1 MNITKTDLDPTRTVL
16 KIQIGK
22 EDYEPKIQKALKEYQ
37 HKINLKGFRQGMVPT
52 GIIKKMYGKSIL
64 VEEINKIVIDSLF
77 KFISENKLKVLGEP
91 LPSENDNKPID
102 WDNQEEFDF
111 SFDIALSPEID
122 VKLSENDNFCYYN
135 VQADDHLLNLYID
148 NYTTR
153 YGSYKA
159 SELSEGNELL
169 KGDIV
174 QLDKDNNYLE
184 TGIKS
189 NDISFL
195 ISAIKDEEIKNKFIG
210 VKVNDKIIF
219 DPKSAFPNVTDLT
232 AMLKI
237 DKSKAT
243 AIENNFEFTVKE
255 IQTWTKSEI
264 NQQLFDNIYGKDVI
278 KTEEEFKEKINE
290 EIKMHLLTESEYKFK
305 VDCKEN
311 LLSKINFDLPNDFLK
326 RWLLESGKFNLTK
339 EKIDEEYSQFEKDIK
354 WQLIKENIIDLNNI
368 TATDE
373 EIQASAKEA
382 LLMQYRQYG
391 LTNIP
396 EEYLEKY
403 SKELLEKKEE
413 KQKFLDKK
421 LEDKV
426 FDFVKSSVIL
436 DIKDIS
442 HDEFEKLFEN

>member
-102 WDNQEEFDF
+102 WDNQEEFEF
-111 SFDIALSPEID
+111 SFDIALSPEIN

-159 SELSEGNELL
+159 SELSEGSELL

-210 VKVNDKIIF
+210 VKVNDKVIF
-219 DPKSAFPNVTDLT
+219 EPKSAFPNVTDLT

-237 DKSKAT
+237 DKSKASS
-243 AIENNFEFTVKE
+243 IENNFEFTVKE

-290 EIKMHLLTESEYKFK
+290 EIKNHLLSESEYKFK

-354 WQLIKENIIDLNNI
+354 WQLIKDNIIDLNNI

-413 KQKFLDKK
+413 RQKFLDKK

-426 FDFVKSSVIL
+426 FDFVKNSVIL